1 MSQASQQIADANN
14 FVLKSFAFQN
24 KPDDE
29 NARIV
34 KIGAAQT
41 SIARETS
48 SSASQQRKKTFEK
61 LERIIEAA
69 AADDV
74 KILCLPELWCEWQ
87 LIRIVRYHP

>member
-1 MSQASQQIADANN
+1 MSKASRKIADANN
-14 FVLKSFAFQN
+14 FVLKSFAFQT
-24 KPDDE
+24 KSDDE

-48 SSASQQRKKTFEK
+48 SSASEQRKKTFEK
-61 LERIIEAA
+61 VERIIEAA

-74 KILCLPELWCEWQ
+74 KIFCLPEMWCEW
-87 LIRIVRYHP
+87 